1 MTGPSEENLDRL
13 FKMLPSM
20 AKGVGNGRI
29 GGKGSSII
37 RYPRFSCPACMK
49 VWGKPFQKHPPVHK
63 NCREC
68 DKCLQ
73 AGGIIF
79 ICMDDR
85 FVRVTPKSGK
95 EINPSYAGKILRL
108 TVEAMTHFLSHLPSD
123 PSDSPAT
130 PPPDTAE

>member
-1 MTGPSEENLDRL
+1 MNGPSEENLDRL

-29 GGKGSSII
+29 GGKGTSII

-68 DKCLQ
+68 DKCLK
-73 AGGIIF
+73 AGGVIM

-85 FVRVTPKSGK
+85 LARITPKSGK
-95 EINPSYAGKILRL
+95 EINPAYAGKILRL
-108 TVEAMTHFLSHLPSD
+108 TIAAMDQLLSCLSSD
-123 PSDSPAT
+123 PLKSLPP
-130 PPPDTAE
+130 PPPDTAG